1 MKIIP
6 SEIATSVYEECVS
19 RQPVRA
25 AAAAEKAILQRPVA
39 AQQRSL
45 FIKHFLLKAAEQ
57 VFRPRA
63 STHTSIN

>member
-1 MKIIP
+1 MKN
-6 SEIATSVYEECVS
+6 
-19 RQPVRA
+19 A
-25 AAAAEKAILQRPVA
+25 AAAGARGGDGGKGNFATACGA